1 MEVDL
6 DSIRQAFSESYVIES
21 LLGHGGMAS
30 VYLGRN
36 KVSDR
41 QVAVKVLNRIGASD
55 PEDVLRF
62 KTEARTTARLHH
74 PGIIS
79 VLDAG
84 EVSGF
89 FYYVMEFVD
98 GASLQEIL
106 KQRGSLAV
114 TDVLAVAQRVT
125 EALTYAHEQGV
136 VHRDI
141 KPSNV
146 FIPRLEGKF
155 QFGDARLT
163 DFGVF
168 GTLNPR
174 TRLTRPGQM
183 FGTPT
188 YMSPEQIRGQE
199 QSAATDIFGLGLV
212 LYEMLYG
219 RRPFEVA
226 DDTEYTIIARIVRD
240 PVSFPDLP
248 VIPYDVKEFISR
260 CLSKDPSERPSSP
273 ADILGVLLRHTFG
286 KASATVPTRTLGFYF
301 KSRIAKLAAGIVFL
315 VLGIA
320 IVAFRVLVLPSSQ
333 NLAELAVGV
342 SLVLGGALVGWGARY
357 LLHKRHSELE
367 EEADHILTGRQTR
380 GALTQTLAIEVDRL
394 MERCR
399 TLDQRFLGTTLA
411 IMVQEYQTANDFDDR
426 QTALV
431 NAVQFFEKLMARTS
445 PWYVRY
451 EKLIASAVALLG
463 IIPGILKIVDALSGG
478 PSLPK

>member
-1 MEVDL
+1 MDL
-6 DSIRQAFSESYVIES
+6 DSIRQAFSESYVIER
-21 LLGHGGMAS
+21 LLGDGGMGS

-36 KVSDR
+36 KLSDR
-41 QVAVKVLNRIGASD
+41 RVAVKVLNRIGASD
-55 PEDVLRF
+55 PEHVLRF
-62 KTEARTTARLHH
+62 KDEARTTARLHH

-89 FYYVMEFVD
+89 FYHVMEFVD

-106 KQRGSLAV
+106 RQRSSLAV
-114 TDVLAVAQRVT
+114 TDALAVAQRVA

-146 FIPRLEGKF
+146 FIPQLEGKF

-199 QSAATDIFGLGLV
+199 QSGATDIFGLGLV

-219 RRPFEVA
+219 RTAFRVT
-226 DDTEYTIIARIVRD
+226 DDTEFTIMARIVRD

-248 VIPYDVKEFISR
+248 VIPYDVKEFIAR
-260 CLSKDPSERPSSP
+260 CLSKDPAERPSSP
-273 ADILGVLLRHTFG
+273 ADIVSVLRQHTVDKARAIVPKRPLGYFFKSSIAKFVAGGVL
-286 KASATVPTRTLGFYF
+286 A
-301 KSRIAKLAAGIVFL
+301 
-315 VLGIA
+315 LGIGMVLVR
-320 IVAFRVLVLPSSQ
+320 VAVLPSSQ
-333 NLAELAVGV
+333 NLAELAVGF
-342 SLVLGGALVGWGARY
+342 SLVLGGALIGWGARY
-357 LLHKRHSELE
+357 LLQKRHSELE
-367 EEADHILTGRQTR
+367 EEADHILTGRRSR
-380 GALTQTLAIEVDRL
+380 GTLTETLAIEVDRL

-399 TLDQRFLGTTLA
+399 SIDQRFLGTTLA
-411 IMVQEYQTANDFDDR
+411 IMVQEYQTANDFNDR

-451 EKLIASAVALLG
+451 EKLIVSAVALLG

-478 PSLPK
+478 PSLSK